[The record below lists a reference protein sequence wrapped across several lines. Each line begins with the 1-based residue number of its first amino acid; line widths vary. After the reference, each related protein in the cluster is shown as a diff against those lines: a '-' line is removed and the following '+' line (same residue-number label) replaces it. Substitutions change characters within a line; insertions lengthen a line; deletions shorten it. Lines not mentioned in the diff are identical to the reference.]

1 MSSYINKYGESDQE
15 VVSVEGYWN
24 VLKGAL
30 REAIDRSCG
39 WIKGPAGH
47 KQTWWWN
54 DDISNIVGEKRKL

>member
-30 REAIDRSCG
+30 REAVDRSCG

-47 KQTWWWN
+47 KQTW
-54 DDISNIVGEKRKL
+54 